1 MGRNPGA
8 ISFSA
13 VIRGG
18 ERAERN
24 AYRNGHSHPAIE
36 HGHTLPGR
44 PAGLRDSSP
53 SRSGPRGA
61 TVMLRGLRPV
71 LYGYSPSMRWWGSS
85 ARAGRTR
92 HRPSLYPY
100 TTPSKLPGM
109 RGNPTYGQA
118 QENRTAPVHHPAFV
132 QKFGRDPARYGT
144 PIRRISRD
152 KPARTVKEIE
162 ASPSPAQR
170 HEPHAPAAPASDRLE
185 GTPGPNRSQKAP
197 PK

>member
-36 HGHTLPGR
+36 HGHALPGR

-92 HRPSLYPY
+92 HRPHYTRTQPPRSYPGCGETPHTAKRKKTGRHPCTIRLSFKNLGETPHDTERPY
-100 TTPSKLPGM
+100 GESPAINPQEPSK
-109 RGNPTYGQA
+109 
-118 QENRTAPVHHPAFV
+118 
-132 QKFGRDPARYGT
+132 K
-144 PIRRISRD
+144 
-152 KPARTVKEIE
+152 
-162 ASPSPAQR
+162 
-170 HEPHAPAAPASDRLE
+170 
-185 GTPGPNRSQKAP
+185 
-197 PK
+197 

>member
-8 ISFSA
+8 VSFSA

-36 HGHTLPGR
+36 HGHALPGR

-109 RGNPTYGQA
+109 RGNPHTAKRKKAGRHPCTIRLSFKNLGETPHDTERPYG
-118 QENRTAPVHHPAFV
+118 E
-132 QKFGRDPARYGT
+132 
-144 PIRRISRD
+144 
-152 KPARTVKEIE
+152 
-162 ASPSPAQR
+162 SPATNPQ
-170 HEPHAPAAPASDRLE
+170 EPS
-185 GTPGPNRSQKAP
+185 K
-197 PK
+197 K